1 MIRNNRN
8 DEINAMIN
16 QYLSDGGEI
25 LNIREGTVS
34 EQNRAQRL
42 QYHREKAIEG
52 DERSQSIIDREAKK
66 EASLIFSKEERMR
79 A

>member
-8 DEINAMIN
+8 DEINAMIS
-16 QYLSDGGEI
+16 QFLSDGGEI
-25 LNIREGTVS
+25 LNVREGTMS

-52 DERSQSIIDREAKK
+52 DERSQIILEREAKK
-66 EASLIFSKEERMR
+66 EASLIFSREERMR